1 MTRPHA
7 LAVSLMT
14 GAATI
19 AGVVALSRTVALG
32 QQASSPDEVRIEQR
46 AAALDRAEAAI
57 ARLDA
62 GAPPAVVA
70 APAPL
75 PAAQPPA
82 VTVRVADEAIP
93 VAEDD
98 DDDDH
103 ETEHASEDHREWDD

>member
-32 QQASSPDEVRIEQR
+32 EQASSPDEARIEQR
-46 AAALDRAEAAI
+46 ATALDRAEAAI

-62 GAPPAVVA
+62 SVPPDVVA
-70 APAPL
+70 APAPT
-75 PAAQPPA
+75 PAEQPPA
-82 VTVRVADEAIP
+82 VTVRVADRAIP
-93 VAEDD
+93 VVEHDD
-98 DDDDH
+98 DD
-103 ETEHASEDHREWDD
+103 ESEHVSEDHHEWDD

>member
-32 QQASSPDEVRIEQR
+32 QQASPSDGVRIEQR

-62 GAPPAVVA
+62 SVPPAVVA
-70 APAPL
+70 APAPTT
-75 PAAQPPA
+75 AEQPRA
-82 VTVRVADEAIP
+82 LTVRVADRTIP
-93 VAEDD
+93 VVEH
-98 DDDDH
+98 DDDH
-103 ETEHASEDHREWDD
+103 ESEHQHEDHNEWDD